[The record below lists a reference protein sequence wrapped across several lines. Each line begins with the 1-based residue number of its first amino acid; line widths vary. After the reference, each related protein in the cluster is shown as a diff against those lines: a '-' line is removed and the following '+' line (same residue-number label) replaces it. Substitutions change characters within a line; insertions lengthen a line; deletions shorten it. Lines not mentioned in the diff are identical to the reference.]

1 MARRG
6 IMLLALA
13 ATAVLCAAS
22 SAGASVTIG
31 SNLTTP
37 ATLNTNCNGATC
49 TTANLTLNASN
60 QAPGGLTSP
69 VNGVVTTWRASAGG
83 SATDLSLRVL
93 RPVAGLTYTGAGT
106 SAPASITFVSSAIAT
121 SLPIQ
126 LGDAIGLEN
135 RNSNNVLGAN
145 PGATQIYW
153 RLPSLADGA
162 TLQGSSQN
170 GIETLVQAT
179 IEPTSAFTVRAPV
192 LNKKKGTATLTV
204 RVPNPGTLDFMS
216 KRAKLATAPTKTVAA
231 AGPVKFLVSAT
242 GKKLKK
248 LKKNGK
254 VNVSATFT
262 FTPNFGVANTQ
273 STRVTLKKKK

>member
-1 MARRG
+1 MARREVT
-6 IMLLALA
+6 LLTLA
-13 ATAVLCAAS
+13 AVAMLCSAS

-37 ATLNTNCNGATC
+37 ATLNTNCDGATC
-49 TTANLTLNASN
+49 TTANLTLNAAN

-106 SAPASITFVSSAIAT
+106 SAPASITFASSAIVT
-121 SLPIQ
+121 SLPIKI
-126 LGDAIGLEN
+126 GDAIGLEN

-145 PGATQIYW
+145 PGAIQTYW

-162 TLQGSSQN
+162 TLQGSSQS

-179 IEPTSAFTVRAPV
+179 IEPTRKFTVRVSAR
-192 LNKKKGTATLTV
+192 NKRKGTATLTV
-204 RVPNPGTLDFMS
+204 TVPNPGTLDFMS

-248 LKKNGK
+248 LNEKGK
-254 VNVSATFT
+254 VNVRATFT

-273 STRVTLKKKK
+273 STSVRLKKKL

>member
-13 ATAVLCAAS
+13 ATAALCAAS

-37 ATLNTNCNGATC
+37 ATVNTNCNGATC

-106 SAPASITFVSSAIAT
+106 SAPASITFASSAIAT
-121 SLPIQ
+121 SLPIKI
-126 LGDAIGLEN
+126 GDAIGLEN

-153 RLPSLADGA
+153 LPSLADGA
-162 TLQGSSQN
+162 TLQGSSQS

-179 IEPTSAFTVRAPV
+179 IEPTSAFTVRV
-192 LNKKKGTATLTV
+192 SVRNKKKGTATLIVT
-204 RVPNPGTLDFMS
+204 VPNPGTLDFMS

-248 LKKNGK
+248 LKKKGK

-273 STRVTLKKKK
+273 STSVGLKKK